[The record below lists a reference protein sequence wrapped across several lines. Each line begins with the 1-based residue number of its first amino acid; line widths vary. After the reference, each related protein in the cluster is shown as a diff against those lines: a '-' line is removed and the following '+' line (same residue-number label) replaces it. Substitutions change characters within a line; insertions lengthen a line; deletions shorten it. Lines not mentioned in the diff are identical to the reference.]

1 MRAKSVMVS
10 VGAAAGLA
18 VIGAGAGAVWDGA
31 SGPFALPPEMPADQI
46 PADVLALIGEPG
58 EPLDAVVERI
68 EAAFRAHM
76 ASRWIEGEGDRERH
90 MERFV
95 RLGERVNDTV
105 QETHQRWIDRG
116 RDFYAIDH
124 RALWGDAYAEAE
136 RGVMKDESDWAD
148 ARRMTREWLN
158 IARDSGLLDS
168 VMRVEAYR
176 LAVRKVIDPERAVL
190 DSGFSDY
197 TRSVR
202 WISRLL
208 LTEAVDH
215 FQSGRVDRGVEA
227 IGVLFEIAEIPAS
240 QGLVLD
246 NLMAMSVYAS
256 GARQV
261 IVAVDRGVFDGGL
274 ALKMLSRMPRPS
286 WRSMR
291 TDHAYWIYD
300 DLYINGVNALP
311 EFYMTDGRLR
321 VPIAMKSLL
330 MEDDYHM
337 FRFPALRERGTR
349 HANAGELVAALEN
362 WISAALDEYAKPT
375 RARDLS
381 RLGFPRQINGALLP
395 MAPGSPEVYFEAL
408 DTNERDVGA
417 TELALAIEV
426 YRGEHGRVPER
437 LEDLTPGVLKRL
449 PEDPFAP
456 DGRFRYRP
464 DGASRVGYIL
474 YSVGDN
480 GEDFGG
486 VRETAFEYDSPRTI
500 TPGTDFVILPRR

>member
-1 MRAKSVMVS
+1 MRAKSVMLG
-10 VGAAAGLA
+10 VGAAVGLA
-18 VIGAGAGAVWDGA
+18 VVGVGAGAVWDGA

-58 EPLDAVVERI
+58 EPLDKVVERI

-76 ASRWIEGEGDRERH
+76 ESRWIEGEGDRERH

-176 LAVRKVIDPERAVL
+176 LAVRKIIDPERKEILREYL
-190 DSGFSDY
+190 DFSNAG
-197 TRSVR
+197 R
-202 WISRLL
+202 WVTRLL
-208 LTEAVDH
+208 LAEAVDH
-215 FQSGRVDRGVEA
+215 FQSGRADRAVEV
-227 IGVLFEIAEIPAS
+227 IGVLFEIAEIPGS
-240 QGLVLD
+240 QGVAID
-246 NLMAMSVYAS
+246 NLMSLPMFAS
-256 GARQV
+256 GARELL
-261 IVAVDRGVFDGGL
+261 VAVDRGVIDDDNAAEMLTLWASPDWL
-274 ALKMLSRMPRPS
+274 AKRR
-286 WRSMR
+286 
-291 TDHAYWIYD
+291 DYAYIIYD
-300 DLYINGVNALP
+300 DLYMPGFNMLTH
-311 EFYMTDGRLR
+311 YYRSDGR
-321 VPIAMKSLL
+321 VAAGIAMSSLL
-330 MEDDYHM
+330 REVEGSVL
-337 FRFPALRERGTR
+337 RFPALRGSGDR
-349 HANAGELVAALEN
+349 HANAGELADALEA
-362 WISAALDEYAKPT
+362 WMVLAAEEYAKPT
-375 RARDLS
+375 REQDLS
-381 RLGFPRQINGALLP
+381 RVEFPSRYNGALLP
-395 MAPGSPEVYFEAL
+395 RIQERDQVYFHAL
-408 DTNERDVGA
+408 DTQKRTIGA
-417 TELALAIEV
+417 AELALAIEV
-426 YRGEHGRVPER
+426 YRGEHGRVPQR
-437 LEDLTPGVLKRL
+437 LEDLTPGVLERL